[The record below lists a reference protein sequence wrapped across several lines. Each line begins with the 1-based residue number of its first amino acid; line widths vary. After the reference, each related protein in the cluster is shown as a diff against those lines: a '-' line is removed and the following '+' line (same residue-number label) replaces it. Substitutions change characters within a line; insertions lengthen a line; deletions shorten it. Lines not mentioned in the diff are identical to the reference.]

1 MTRGERRLKV
11 FPTPT
16 EVTTNFSSCW
26 PIFCPRHSSPRR
38 RFHQQLVEA
47 DRTSALVASTTCPL
61 HRPYLW
67 MSTMSYWVGLG
78 SSRCWYLSKTD
89 YSAVRCQ
96 KTVDKTRSLMPGE
109 SYHHS
114 PTASLVL
121 RTRGGEVL
129 HSHPPKSFHSHCRQ
143 GSEVGEGVGPAA
155 SQVETR
161 AWGKTTLLLATQ

>member
-1 MTRGERRLKV
+1 VDACIFQTRERPGARPAMTRGERRLKV

-38 RFHQQLVEA
+38 RFHQQL
-47 DRTSALVASTTCPL
+47 
-61 HRPYLW
+61 W

-96 KTVDKTRSLMPGE
+96 KTVDKTRSLMSGD
-109 SYHHS
+109 SYHHF
-114 PTASLVL
+114 PTESLVL